1 MDPRLLSA
9 ACQLYHT
16 QPHLLTQLSGGHYN
30 AVYQFPLSQAPI
42 DSEFG
47 YASPGCKYGIL
58 RLGVEDCPPE
68 QTLSMLDWVSYLKR
82 QGAPVAAPLPSSNGQ
97 LLEHLEF
104 EHQRYNLTAFEKVTG
119 TLAEDIPPSA
129 WTDDLFRSIGSAV
142 GKFHRISSGYQP
154 GLLGFNRLHWFDSY
168 EVQDAFRHF
177 ADSPDST
184 VSKLRHLI
192 HSLQLLPTSAEDYG
206 LIHEDL
212 HFANFLVD
220 EGGQVT
226 VIDFDDCAYGWFAID
241 VAMALFDV
249 LVLYN
254 PADEIESQ
262 NFALRF
268 MTAYLSG
275 YRREYNLTAYWL
287 GQIPR
292 FLKLKELCIYAT
304 LVGHPDAA
312 LPDTWVGR
320 FMRNR
325 AERIANDLPYV
336 DIDFSAL

>member
-1 MDPRLLSA
+1 MDPLLLSA

-30 AVYQFPLSQAPI
+30 AVYQFPLSQASNDP
-42 DSEFG
+42 DTG
-47 YASPGCKYGIL
+47 NASPGCKYGIL
-58 RLGVEDCPPE
+58 RLGIEDCPPD
-68 QTLSMLDWVSYLKR
+68 QTLSMLDWVSYLEG
-82 QGAPVAAPLPSSNGQ
+82 QGAPVAAPLPSSNGR

-104 EHQRYNLTAFEKVTG
+104 EHQRYNLTAFEKAAG

-129 WTDDLFRSIGSAV
+129 WTDDLFRSIGSSV

-154 GLLGFNRLHWFDSY
+154 DLPGFNRPHWFDSY
-168 EVQDAFRHF
+168 EVQDAFRLI
-177 ADSPDST
+177 ANISDSACG
-184 VSKLRHLI
+184 KLRHLI
-192 HSLQLLPTSAEDYG
+192 RELRLLPTSAEDYG

-212 HFANFLVD
+212 HFANFLVEQD
-220 EGGQVT
+220 GQVT

-254 PADEIESQ
+254 AGDETESQ
-262 NFALRF
+262 HFARRF

-275 YRREYNLTAYWL
+275 YRREFNVTAYWL
-287 GQIPR
+287 SQIPR

-304 LVGHPDAA
+304 LVGHPDVA
-312 LPDTWVGR
+312 LPDSWVGR

-336 DIDFSAL
+336 GIDFSTL